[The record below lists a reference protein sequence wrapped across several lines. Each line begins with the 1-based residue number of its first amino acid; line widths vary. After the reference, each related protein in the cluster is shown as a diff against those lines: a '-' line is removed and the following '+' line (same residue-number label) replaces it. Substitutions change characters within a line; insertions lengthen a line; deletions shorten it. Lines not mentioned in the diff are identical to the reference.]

1 MSDSNQQGGLPP
13 DLPPEYAE
21 AYRRGY
27 QRAYEQAGGG
37 GNGEGQYDEA
47 ARHYDEATGPA
58 HRAPVPEPTT
68 QLNIEDLFSRSEPAS
83 VAEQADADERPAW
96 MVPTVLA
103 VAALALIL
111 GAYAVGRAFSSSV
124 ADNAASKGSGKLVI
138 PSSAAPSQG
147 GSSASQQPGASYSGA
162 TDLAHVT
169 AAGATCQSADAFD
182 AGGNK
187 VSYQPGNVFDQDMS
201 TAWRCNGS
209 GRGEVLTLTLDHT
222 MPIGQVGLVPGYAK
236 TDPYDGANR
245 YAENDRITKVRWT
258 FSDGS
263 SVVQK
268 LDGSAHNRGMQTMR
282 IPVTRTSTVK
292 MTILDTVRG
301 PRDTV
306 AVSEVR
312 IGRVVD

>member
-1 MSDSNQQGGLPP
+1 MSDSNQSGGLPP

-37 GNGEGQYDEA
+37 GVDEGS
-47 ARHYDEATGPA
+47 YDEATGPA
-58 HRAPVPEPTT
+58 HRAAVPEPTT
-68 QLNIEDLFSRSEPAS
+68 QLNIDDLFSRSEPGN
-83 VAEQADADERPAW
+83 VAEETERDERPAW

-111 GAYAVGRAFSSSV
+111 GAYIVGRAFSSSV
-124 ADNAASKGSGKLVI
+124 ASNSASKGSGKLVI

-147 GSSASQQPGASYSGA
+147 GSSASQQPGAPYSGA
-162 TDLAHVT
+162 TDLARVT

-187 VSYQPGNVFDQDMS
+187 ISYQPSNVFDQDMS
-201 TAWRCNGS
+201 TAWRCNGN
-209 GRGEVLTLTLDHT
+209 GHGDVLTLTLDHP
-222 MPIGQVGLVPGYAK
+222 MQIGQVGLVPGYAK

-268 LDGSAHNRGMQTMR
+268 LDGSAHNRSMQTMR

-292 MTILDTVRG
+292 MTILDTVSG

>member
-1 MSDSNQQGGLPP
+1 MNQPGGLPP

-27 QRAYEQAGGG
+27 QRAYEQASGSRSA
-37 GNGEGQYDEA
+37 EGQYDEGP
-47 ARHYDEATGPA
+47 TGPDQPGPRPA
-58 HRAPVPEPTT
+58 HRAPVAEPTAR
-68 QLNIEDLFSRSEPAS
+68 LAIDDLFSHSAPETA
-83 VAEQADADERPAW
+83 AEEADTDDRPAW

-111 GAYAVGRAFSSSV
+111 GAYIVGRAFSSSV
-124 ADNAASKGSGKLVI
+124 AANGPSGQGKLVI
-138 PSSAAPSQG
+138 PSSAAPSQTAG
-147 GSSASQQPGASYSGA
+147 SASQQPGATYSGA
-162 TDLAHVT
+162 TDLARVT
-169 AAGATCQSADAFD
+169 AAGASCQAADAFD

-187 VSYQPGNVFDQDMS
+187 VSYQPANVFDQDMS
-201 TAWRCNGS
+201 TAWRCNGD
-209 GRGEVLTLTLDHT
+209 GHGQQLTLTLDHT
-222 MPIGQVGLVPGYAK
+222 MPVGEVGLVPGYAK

-268 LDGSAHNRGMQTMR
+268 LDGSADNRSMQTMR
-282 IPVTRTSTVK
+282 IPVTRTSTIK

-301 PRDTV
+301 PMNTV

-312 IGRVVD
+312 VGKVAG

>member
-1 MSDSNQQGGLPP
+1 MNQPGGLPP

-27 QRAYEQAGGG
+27 QRAYEQASGSRSA
-37 GNGEGQYDEA
+37 EGQYDEGP
-47 ARHYDEATGPA
+47 TGPDQPAHRPA
-58 HRAPVPEPTT
+58 HRAPVAEPTT
-68 QLNIEDLFSRSEPAS
+68 RLAIDDLFSRSAPETA
-83 VAEQADADERPAW
+83 AEEADTDDRPAW

-111 GAYAVGRAFSSSV
+111 GAYIVGRAFSSSV
-124 ADNAASKGSGKLVI
+124 SVNNASGQGKLVI
-138 PSSAAPSQG
+138 PSSAAPSRTG
-147 GSSASQQPGASYSGA
+147 GSASQQPGATYSGA
-162 TDLAHVT
+162 TDLARVT
-169 AAGATCQSADAFD
+169 AAGASCQAANAFD

-187 VSYQPGNVFDQDMS
+187 VSYQPANVFDQDMS
-201 TAWRCNGS
+201 TAWRCNGD
-209 GRGEVLTLTLDHT
+209 GHGQQLTLTLDHT
-222 MPIGQVGLVPGYAK
+222 MPVGEVGLVPGYAK

-268 LDGSAHNRGMQTMR
+268 LDGSANNRSMQTMR
-282 IPVTRTSTVK
+282 IPVTRTSTIK

-301 PRDTV
+301 PMNTV

-312 IGRVVD
+312 VGKVAG